1 MGVYSMKPTMHGHRQ
16 TKLFARYVLLVP
28 VPIHSNPALMT
39 SASLLPTAFLVPGQI
54 PYILTR
60 LIRTLKSFFVSVGMK
75 SPKPSLTYHY
85 LLAAS
90 IINFSSDILGL
101 AQDILSF
108 HSMYT

>member
-1 MGVYSMKPTMHGHRQ
+1 MGPTVHGYRQ
-16 TKLFARYVLLVP
+16 TKLLARY
-28 VPIHSNPALMT
+28 ALQGSVAINSSRALRT
-39 SASLLPTAFLVPGQI
+39 SASLLRTAFFDPGQS

-108 HSMYT
+108 HSMYS

>member
-1 MGVYSMKPTMHGHRQ
+1 MHGHRQ

-75 SPKPSLTYHY
+75 WPKPSLTYHY